1 MTNTASTFY
10 PQLTGSRGPVTNICQ
25 HVISLPLP
33 PAPPLPRL
41 PAPTPT
47 LRIGIIGLVIG
58 VHLSSIELNNIGFAE
73 NRSPF
78 ALTNMLYS
86 VLTPGVVYDLK
97 RRKVVDSGPVA
108 PPRSVLPKL
117 KKSAAK
123 TGQA

>member
-33 PAPPLPRL
+33 PDPPLPRL

-58 VHLSSIELNNIGFAE
+58 VHLKEPGDQRDHATTTVHVSIWTFDPI
-73 NRSPF
+73 
-78 ALTNMLYS
+78 
-86 VLTPGVVYDLK
+86 
-97 RRKVVDSGPVA
+97 
-108 PPRSVLPKL
+108 
-117 KKSAAK
+117 
-123 TGQA
+123 